1 MRKFI
6 GITLIAAMLISLSSC
21 HMESGDNS
29 QQTTTVQHA
38 EINYSENILFS
49 VNSGAAGY
57 GTLEECTDATI
68 MIYTDKTIRVFMDT
82 EDNPEI
88 ASFELLDEDYKK
100 LAELAKPDEI
110 SSLQVENDK
119 DACDGSSYYISL
131 YDEKDEMVI
140 SKGGYMPMGEE
151 FWETYSAIKDILE
164 PYDIEEIVDAY
175 RDTM

>member
-6 GITLIAAMLISLSSC
+6 GMTLIAAMLISLSSC

-88 ASFELLDEDYKK
+88 ASFELSDEDY
-100 LAELAKPDEI
+100 
-110 SSLQVENDK
+110 
-119 DACDGSSYYISL
+119 
-131 YDEKDEMVI
+131 
-140 SKGGYMPMGEE
+140 
-151 FWETYSAIKDILE
+151 
-164 PYDIEEIVDAY
+164 
-175 RDTM
+175 